1 MTGNDALYQSIV
13 ENANELIT
21 VFDTTGVIVFVNP
34 FCRIL
39 LGYEPDTLIGRSI
52 VEFVHPD
59 DRPRAQLTLS
69 VVAAYGTIAGTTH
82 FRLSKADGTFET
94 LEMSSATITGA
105 GEMKLMT
112 MSRPAG
118 TRFALDAILRQLLEN
133 RVLDEVMGSVCDLF
147 AWRAI
152 GTHVAVTWQESTGG
166 WRWLGTPGFPEALAG
181 IPPGEGTPWA
191 DALRQS
197 EDVIEKTI
205 EKLPAPLLEEARQ
218 AKRSGYWIGPV
229 AGAPVPAFISLW
241 TAGLHPPGFH
251 AEGMQLGRQ
260 LVQLILRWQHQ
271 HDQLDR
277 AARFDELTGL
287 FNRPAFFSALAGSDH
302 GAVLYCD
309 LDRFKPVNDRHGHA
323 AGDEVLR
330 EVARRM
336 RASVRETD
344 VVARIGGDEFA
355 VICPSSTAAD
365 AGLLAARLREAI
377 ERPIAIGDTSVQV
390 GISIGIAH
398 TMDRLDAASVADADR
413 ALMAAKAARR
423 AGRQP

>member
-1 MTGNDALYQSIV
+1 VTGNDALYQAIV

-21 VFDTTGVIVFVNP
+21 VFDTSGAIVFVNP
-34 FCRIL
+34 FCRVL
-39 LGYEPDTLIGRSI
+39 LGYEPDTLIGRLI
-52 VEFVHPD
+52 LDFVHPE
-59 DRPRAQLTLS
+59 DRPRAELTLN
-69 VVAAYGTIAGTTH
+69 VVAAFGTIVGTTH
-82 FRLSKADGTFET
+82 FRLRKADGAYQT
-94 LEMSSATITGA
+94 LEMSSATIGGA
-105 GEMKLMT
+105 GDTKLMT

-133 RVLDEVMGSVCDLF
+133 RELDEVMGSVCDLF

-152 GTHVAVTWQESTGG
+152 GTHVAVTWQDTGG
-166 WRWLGTPGFPEALAG
+166 AWRCLGTPGFPAALFG
-181 IPPGEGTPWA
+181 TPPGDDTPWA
-191 DALRQS
+191 NALRQG
-197 EDVIEKTI
+197 EDVMKTDLD
-205 EKLPAPLLEEARQ
+205 ELRPPLLDAARQ
-218 AKRSGYWIGPV
+218 AQRSGYWIGV
-229 AGAPVPAFISLW
+229 VEGAPVPAFISLW
-241 TAGLHPPGFH
+241 TAGLYPPVFH

-287 FNRPAFFSALAGSDH
+287 ANRPAFFSALARTDH

-309 LDRFKPVNDRHGHA
+309 LDRFKPVNDLHGHA

-330 EVARRM
+330 QVAARL
-336 RASVRETD
+336 RAAVRSTD

-355 VICPSSTAAD
+355 IICPSSTAAD
-365 AGLLAARLREAI
+365 AAVLADRIRAQIAQ
-377 ERPIAIGDTSVQV
+377 PIDVGGTMVQV
-390 GISIGIAH
+390 GISIGMAH

-423 AGRQP
+423 TTR